1 MTAFTYPGA
10 ARALLVCEL
19 EVTVESGPS
28 PFIPFFL
35 GLAITAG
42 LLVPLLLRLRSSVG
56 EARAEKTSAGQQIV
70 QLKRNHAALEEDL
83 RFLTQFLRDYPR
95 LARELYSGLTE
106 RQIPGVLLSI
116 VQRSLDPQQVVVLVR
131 RADPGG
137 YRGHS
142 GRLVVAAAY
151 PPGGARAS
159 GTEVPLET
167 GEIGFAAEAQVVVS
181 RQDLEA
187 EAIASRVKPG
197 PALEGMPEPDIIA
210 PLVFDQETL
219 GVILVKKARKVGD
232 PTTALR
238 LVAQTAAQVLHTAA
252 TVRRMKTTA
261 EMDGLTRVYNKKH
274 LEQRLSDL
282 IYQAAC
288 AAYDRRA
295 AEPRSAPSIAVF
307 LFDIDH
313 FKNYNDTNGHLAGD
327 RLLQELAR
335 LVNESVRKGDV
346 FGRFGGEEFLLIQ
359 PETGA
364 TAAFAAAEKLRTLV
378 ASHAFAFAEK
388 QPLGCLS
395 ISGGVAEYP
404 RHGVD
409 AAGILLAADE
419 ALYRAKRSGRN
430 RVLSPEART
439 AGRGARRDRP
449 GEAKP

>member
-1 MTAFTYPGA
+1 MN
-10 ARALLVCEL
+10 
-19 EVTVESGPS
+19 VESS
-28 PFIPFFL
+28 PASLVPFLL
-35 GLAITAG
+35 GLAVTAG
-42 LLVPLLLRLRSSVG
+42 LTVPALLRLRSRLAH
-56 EARAEKTSAGQQIV
+56 ARAEGARRGETVASLERAHTQ
-70 QLKRNHAALEEDL
+70 LEEDL

-131 RADPGG
+131 RADSGG

-151 PPGGARAS
+151 PPGGATRV

-219 GVILVKKARKVGD
+219 GVILLKKARKVGD

-252 TVRRMKTTA
+252 TVRQMKTTA

-288 AAYDRRA
+288 AAYDRRG

-430 RVLSPEART
+430 RVLL
-439 AGRGARRDRP
+439 AGGPDGAAGAPGGTDP
-449 GEAKP
+449 GEEGQAS

>member
-1 MTAFTYPGA
+1 VAF
-10 ARALLVCEL
+10 L
-19 EVTVESGPS
+19 
-28 PFIPFFL
+28 L
-35 GLAITAG
+35 GLAVTAG
-42 LLVPLLLRLRSSVG
+42 LTVPALLRLRSLLAH
-56 EARAEKTSAGQQIV
+56 ARAE
-70 QLKRNHAALEEDL
+70 HARGGETVASLERGHAQLEEDL
-83 RFLTQFLRDYPR
+83 RFLTQFLKDYPR
-95 LARELYSGLTE
+95 LARELYGGLTE

-131 RADPGG
+131 RADTAADKG
-137 YRGHS
+137 RS
-142 GRLVVAAAY
+142 GRFVVAAAY
-151 PPGGARAS
+151 PPGGATRV
-159 GTEVPLET
+159 GTEVPLDA
-167 GEIGFAAEAQVVVS
+167 GEIAFAADAQVVVS

-187 EAIASRVKPG
+187 ETNASRIRPG
-197 PALEGMPEPDIIA
+197 TALEGMPQPDIIA

-219 GVILVKKARKVGD
+219 GIILVKKARKAGD
-232 PTTALR
+232 PKTALR
-238 LVAQTAAQVLHTAA
+238 LVAQTAGQVLHTAA

-274 LEQRLSDL
+274 LEQRLGDL

-288 AAYDRRA
+288 AAYDRRG
-295 AEPRSAPSIAVF
+295 AEQRPAPSIAVF

-327 RLLQELAR
+327 RLLQEIAR

-359 PETGA
+359 PETDA
-364 TAAFAAAEKLRTLV
+364 LAALASAEKLRTLV
-378 ASHAFAFAEK
+378 ASHAFPFNEK

-419 ALYRAKRSGRN
+419 ALYRDKRSGRN
-430 RVLSPEART
+430 RVLL
-439 AGRGARRDRP
+439 AGAPDGAADP
-449 GEAKP
+449 PPQADPDAGGQPS

>member
-1 MTAFTYPGA
+1 VIVDSSAASLLAF
-10 ARALLVCEL
+10 L
-19 EVTVESGPS
+19 
-28 PFIPFFL
+28 L
-35 GLAITAG
+35 GLAVTAG
-42 LLVPLLLRLRSSVG
+42 LTVPALLRLRSLL
-56 EARAEKTSAGQQIV
+56 ARTRAEGSRSDETVASLQRA
-70 QLKRNHAALEEDL
+70 HAQLEEDL
-83 RFLTQFLRDYPR
+83 RFLTQFLKDYPR

-131 RADPGG
+131 RADIVGE
-137 YRGHS
+137 RGRS

-151 PPGGARAS
+151 PPGGTTRV

-167 GEIGFAAEAQVVVS
+167 GEIGFAADAQVLVS

-187 EAIASRVKPG
+187 ARSASRIRPG
-197 PALEGMPEPDIIA
+197 PALEGISQPDIIA

-219 GVILVKKARKVGD
+219 GMILVQKPRKAGD

-238 LVAQTAAQVLHTAA
+238 LVAQTGGQVLHTAA

-261 EMDGLTRVYNKKH
+261 EMDGLTRVFNKKH
-274 LEQRLSDL
+274 LEQRLGDL

-288 AAYDRRA
+288 AAYDRRG
-295 AEPRSAPSIAVF
+295 AERPAPSLAVF

-335 LVNESVRKGDV
+335 LVNDSVRKGDV

-359 PETGA
+359 PETDA
-364 TAAFAAAEKLRTLV
+364 TAALASAEKLRTLV

-419 ALYRAKRSGRN
+419 ALYRAKRGGRN
-430 RVLSPEART
+430 RVLLAAAP
-439 AGRGARRDRP
+439 AGAAGPPRDSEP
-449 GEAKP
+449 SVDGGFS